1 MLRSFT
7 MKTKAAVFA
16 VFALSLAGAALAD
29 NGTYPESELYKS
41 EGPGKSRAEVVAEVL
56 QAQRDGTLGYAEN
69 EFPSSVHSGPGKSR
83 AEVIAEMEEA
93 QKLGLLMTGESGNT
107 IATVE
112 QNEQIADAGRRAA
125 SIQLAGK

>member
-1 MLRSFT
+1 

-16 VFALSLAGAALAD
+16 VFALSLAGAAVAD

-56 QAQRDGTLGYAEN
+56 QAQRDGTLGYVESAW
-69 EFPSSVHSGPGKSR
+69 PTSVQAGPGRSR

-93 QKLGLLMTGESGNT
+93 QKLGLLSNGEGDVRF
-107 IATVE
+107 ATAE

-125 SIQLAGK
+125 SIQVAGK